1 MRNKVRVTLIHKD
14 SVAKGLERLDR
25 AKMMQEGALKLNSI
39 AAAKKRIRDIACMSN
54 GGKPSTNEA
63 TKQELEIYRKHLQD
77 VEENLFV
84 IPDNCSII
92 KAESEIV

>member
-14 SVAKGLERLDR
+14 RVAKGSERLDR
-25 AKMMQEGALKLNSI
+25 AKMMPEGALKLNAI

-54 GGKPSTNEA
+54 GGKLSIKEA

-77 VEENLFV
+77 VGENLFV
-84 IPDNCSII
+84 ISNNCSII